1 MLDPETQQLRNSV
14 KPSILSSKTI
24 PHSSYHRQLS
34 SASPGIAKIKSIYHI
49 SVSQKRSKAASLVPV
64 YPLTPTKGEYTTIK
78 VIEKLVENLPT
89 ELRSN
94 ILEIAR
100 LMSSSERLLKET
112 CDKQSTELLLL
123 QSAHDKKNAELHTAL
138 HACEVH
144 RRLSADMRDFRST
157 SADSFISDYDRKIIK
172 SNGLISKITGPVDS
186 LNVSQSADVKAVK
199 QFGKKK
205 DLGKLDCTIE
215 ESIDEEESE
224 NMGRASENLSF
235 IMPTSSRSVTS
246 NASGTPSSYRKRT
259 NLFNL
264 SDDVNCTAR
273 VSIDPSMKDA
283 KLRNSLLVISRE
295 KYRMTKKAEILGDEV
310 EILKTKLEMSELKC
324 RHLQIDLAHMKG
336 TDDTAPFA
344 LNLVCKSPLPL
355 KTKDFGPVDELFK
368 VLLLIFLVIFLS
380 WCRVHCYQF
389 LHSATYVSNWKIHFS
404 PDKTMPQLPYLS
416 FSVSLSI
423 LPLSV
428 SPFVFA
434 FLSLFF
440 PLFMRMCIYIC
451 M

>member
-1 MLDPETQQLRNSV
+1 
-14 KPSILSSKTI
+14 
-24 PHSSYHRQLS
+24 
-34 SASPGIAKIKSIYHI
+34 
-49 SVSQKRSKAASLVPV
+49 
-64 YPLTPTKGEYTTIK
+64 
-78 VIEKLVENLPT
+78 
-89 ELRSN
+89 
-94 ILEIAR
+94 
-100 LMSSSERLLKET
+100 MSTSERLLKET

-144 RRLSADMRDFRST
+144 RRMSADMKDFKSA
-157 SADSFISDYDRKIIK
+157 SADSFVSNYDKKATR
-172 SNGLISKITGPVDS
+172 SNVLISKLTGPIDS
-186 LNVSQSADVKAVK
+186 LHMSQSADIKTVK

-205 DLGKLDCTIE
+205 ELGKLDCTIE
-215 ESIDEEESE
+215 ESVDEEESE
-224 NMGRASENLSF
+224 NVGGLSESLSF

-246 NASGTPSSYRKRT
+246 NASGTPSSYRKRM

-368 VLLLIFLVIFLS
+368 VLTLIFFYNVFIVISCSL
-380 WCRVHCYQF
+380 
-389 LHSATYVSNWKIHFS
+389 
-404 PDKTMPQLPYLS
+404 LP
-416 FSVSLSI
+416 
-423 LPLSV
+423 
-428 SPFVFA
+428 VF
-434 FLSLFF
+434 
-440 PLFMRMCIYIC
+440 
-451 M
+451 